1 MASKKEEIK
10 GIVKEGYKEI
20 ARTGPTA
27 ISRGTKII

>member
-1 MASKKEEIK
+1 LLRVY
-10 GIVKEGYKEI
+10 GIKEI